1 MMVFDEYHTALIYLT
16 KADLAKYDYSV
27 GDTEGVVNYPLMMKK
42 INMSILITEKENKLR
57 LSFRSK
63 GTFSVNDLTRKH
75 FNGGGHRNAAG
86 GNMSITMDA
95 FIEEL
100 KKVLPL
106 YRDELDYELT
116 Y

>member
-1 MMVFDEYHTALIYLT
+1 
-16 KADLAKYDYSV
+16 
-27 GDTEGVVNYPLMMKK
+27 
-42 INMSILITEKENKLR
+42 
-57 LSFRSK
+57 
-63 GTFSVNDLTRKH
+63 
-75 FNGGGHRNAAG
+75 
-86 GNMSITMDA
+86 MSITMDA